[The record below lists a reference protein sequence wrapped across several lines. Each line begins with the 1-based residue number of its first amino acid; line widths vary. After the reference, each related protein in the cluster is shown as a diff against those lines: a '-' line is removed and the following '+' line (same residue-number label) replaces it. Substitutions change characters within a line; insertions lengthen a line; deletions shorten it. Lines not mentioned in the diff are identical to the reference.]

1 MLVNVGRH
9 RTIFPDARPD
19 RSLYRLGPVADGFT
33 IMHLGDFET
42 NGRWSLV
49 RKGLDVSAFGLN
61 VVEIEQGYSIPEH
74 NELERDQE
82 EVFIV
87 LDGDAVMVIDGED
100 HPAPAGTFTRVAPP
114 LQRTVRNDNEKPV
127 RLLIVSAPTT
137 SGYQDMGWA

>member
-1 MLVNVGRH
+1 M
-9 RTIFPDARPD
+9 PA
-19 RSLYRLGPVADGFT
+19 RSLYRPGLMADGFT
-33 IMHLGDFET
+33 IKQLDDCEK

-49 RKGLDVSAFGLN
+49 RRGLGVESFGLN

-82 EVFIV
+82 EVFII

-100 HPAPAGTFTRVAPP
+100 HPAPAGTFVRVAPSV
-114 LQRTVRNDNEKPV
+114 LRTVRNDAETPV

-137 SGYQDMGWA
+137 SGYTDMGWA